1 MSDKY
6 DADYEDEEEYE
17 DDYDDPESEFDAR
30 RLARHKRRVR
40 NQVLAYIVLFLLIA
54 GLGFGI
60 YKGASFAIGYFK
72 NRQPQTLPGPS
83 VNEAT
88 VSDDTPGVIMTPDA
102 ISEDS
107 VSEDTVSEDEATVAD
122 AVPENPEARAYI
134 DNMTLEQKVAGL
146 FIVSPEAL
154 TGVTTATAAGD
165 GTKAA
170 LEKYAVGGIIYSGKN
185 ITGADQFKG
194 MTANTQ
200 DFYNQ
205 LYNTDVFLAV
215 REEGAVNIL
224 AGSAAGVTAVTGASA
239 TESSDDAYTS
249 YLTVGNY
256 LDEYGLNMDIAPVCD
271 VKITDGSYI
280 GDRSFGDDA
289 ASVSDMITSSV
300 GALCEMGISP
310 CIVSFPGYGDVTGN
324 PANGAVSTERT
335 KEEMEQCE
343 FLPFKAGID
352 AGADAVLVSHLQAP
366 NVTGDD
372 LPASLSSVMITD
384 ILRGELGFNGIVI
397 TDSMNMA
404 AITGSYTA
412 GDAAVMA
419 IQAGAD
425 MILEPAD
432 FAGAYNAVLDAVN
445 NGTLT
450 EERIDESLMR
460 IYSVKFGD

>member
-6 DADYEDEEEYE
+6 DADFEDDEEYE

-40 NQVLAYIVLFLLIA
+40 NQVLAYITLFILIA
-54 GLGFGI
+54 LLGYGI
-60 YKGASFAIGYFK
+60 YKGAAFAIGYFK
-72 NRQPQTLPGPS
+72 NRKPQELPAPS
-83 VNEAT
+83 VNEAV
-88 VSDDTPGVIMTPDA
+88 VSEDAPGVIMTPDA

-107 VSEDTVSEDEATVAD
+107 VSEDTVSEDEVPATV

-134 DNMTLEQKVAGL
+134 DNMTLEQKVANL
-146 FIVSPEAL
+146 FIISPEAL

-185 ITGADQFKG
+185 ITGIDQFKG
-194 MTANTQ
+194 MTGNTQ

-205 LYNTDVFLAV
+205 LYNTDIFLVV
-215 REEGAVNIL
+215 REEGASNVL

-239 TESSDDAYTS
+239 TETAADAYTS
-249 YLTVGNY
+249 YVTVGNY
-256 LDEYGLNMDIAPVCD
+256 LAEYGLNMDIAPVCD
-271 VKITDGSYI
+271 VKIADASYI

-289 ASVSDMITSSV
+289 EAVADKVSSSVS
-300 GALCEMGISP
+300 ALDEMGVMP
-310 CIVSFPGYGDVTGN
+310 CIVSFPGYGDVAGN

-335 KEEMEQCE
+335 KEDMEACE
-343 FLPFKAGID
+343 FLPFQAGID

-384 ILRGELGFNGIVI
+384 ILRGELGFTGIVI

-404 AITGSYTA
+404 AITGTYSA

-425 MILEPAD
+425 MILEPSD
-432 FAGAYNAVLDAVN
+432 FATAYNAVLDAVN

-450 EERIDESLMR
+450 EDRIDESLMR
-460 IYSVKFGD
+460 IYSAKLGD